1 MMELSEVKEHLT
13 SDSCFLS
20 QEVECEYK
28 RFGCTVVLPRKDI
41 AEHLKTS
48 VETHLQL
55 TKRRV
60 EEQEV
65 RLQGHEV
72 RLQEEKAKRQTVEME
87 LKNVAQAQMEKQ
99 RRMEEISHKVDQMEN
114 RAKKQETRLKDVE
127 ERAKRERQIMNE
139 VIALREEQVKD
150 RAEEHEARLQE
161 GTERKLME
169 EKMHKTNTL
178 MLWLLVYVPVL
189 LVVVILVG
197 YHQGLLPPILAI
209 MLSYVLCLF
218 SVMHY
223 HVL

>member
-1 MMELSEVKEHLT
+1 MMELSEVKKHLT

-20 QEVECEYK
+20 QEVECDYK
-28 RFGCTVVLPRKDI
+28 QFGCTVVLPRKDI

-55 TKRRV
+55 TRRRL

-72 RLQEEKAKRQTVEME
+72 RL
-87 LKNVAQAQMEKQ
+87 
-99 RRMEEISHKVDQMEN
+99 
-114 RAKKQETRLKDVE
+114 
-127 ERAKRERQIMNE
+127 RQIMNE
-139 VIALREEQVKD
+139 VIAHREEAVKD
-150 RAEEHEARLQE
+150 RVEEHEARLQE
-161 GTERKLME
+161 GTKRKLME

-218 SVMHY
+218 SAIHY
-223 HVL
+223 QVL

>member
-1 MMELSEVKEHLT
+1 MELSEVKKHLT
-13 SDSCFLS
+13 SDNCFLS
-20 QEVECEYK
+20 KKMECDYK
-28 RFGCTVVLPRKDI
+28 QFGCTVVLPRRDI
-41 AEHLKTS
+41 AEHLKAS

-55 TKRRV
+55 MKRRV

-65 RLQGHEV
+65 RF
-72 RLQEEKAKRQTVEME
+72 QEEKAERQIMEMQ
-87 LKNVAQAQMEKQ
+87 LKNVEENAQLERKRLREAIARKVGQMED
-99 RRMEEISHKVDQMEN
+99 M
-114 RAKKQETRLKDVE
+114 AKKQETRLKHVE
-127 ERAKRERQIMNE
+127 ERVEKERQIMNE
-139 VIALREEQVKD
+139 VIAHRKKQVKD
-150 RAEEHEARLQE
+150 RAEEREARLQE

-218 SVMHY
+218 SVIHY
-223 HVL
+223 QVL